1 MTTQYSFQV
10 KLSNS
15 TLIKI
20 GICQMRCCEPFH
32 PQSNGQ
38 AEPFGQ
44 TEDELQDKMECL
56 VTQPTKLHDSTT

>member
-1 MTTQYSFQV
+1 
-10 KLSNS
+10 
-15 TLIKI
+15 
-20 GICQMRCCEPFH
+20 MRCCEPFH

-38 AEPFGQ
+38 AERFGQ